1 MFGPYSSEFLPILP
15 IFRSNNWIFNEILL
29 FMFWILFSV
38 NQQLTQDFRIRSLNN
53 FSFSTQQYTS
63 FFLCFVFEFHS
74 TRGQFFSEIATVKPS
89 VKNKFVCV
97 CAIEPDIWKYPF
109 HYSGYIKRNT
119 FFSLCHLFKKIL
131 GSWNCKVWMFFLRG
145 TDFWSLIK
153 TERLYQNKEE
163 KQKILFSVKLPQRF
177 ALSLAPL

>member
-1 MFGPYSSEFLPILP
+1 
-15 IFRSNNWIFNEILL
+15 
-29 FMFWILFSV
+29 MFWILFSV

-63 FFLCFVFEFHS
+63 FFPVFCLRISFNP
-74 TRGQFFSEIATVKPS
+74 RAIFSEIATMKPS

-145 TDFWSLIK
+145 SDFWSLIK
-153 TERLYQNKEE
+153 QKDLS
-163 KQKILFSVKLPQRF
+163 KQRRKTKNSFFRETSSTFRSLIISSIFDFSWNHFHENFSALPNILCSPN
-177 ALSLAPL
+177 

>member
-1 MFGPYSSEFLPILP
+1 MICLRIS
-15 IFRSNNWIFNEILL
+15 FNPRAI
-29 FMFWILFSV
+29 
-38 NQQLTQDFRIRSLNN
+38 
-53 FSFSTQQYTS
+53 
-63 FFLCFVFEFHS
+63 
-74 TRGQFFSEIATVKPS
+74 FSEIATMKPS

-153 TERLYQNKEE
+153 QKDLS
-163 KQKILFSVKLPQRF
+163 KQRRKTKISFFPWNFLNVSLF
-177 ALSLAPL
+177 LSRSLIISSIFDFSWNHFHENFSAPPNILCSPN